1 LLFPPLILERI
12 SQARCLCEA
21 EKSMV
26 RRVSY
31 VKAVAVCD
39 VPKEVANIASGK
51 PDLFVDNHDWFGMIS
66 EGFSIRLQKI
76 YDR

>member
-1 LLFPPLILERI
+1 
-12 SQARCLCEA
+12 
-21 EKSMV
+21 MV
-26 RRVSY
+26 HRVSY
-31 VKAVAVCD
+31 IKAVAVCD
-39 VPKEVANIASGK
+39 VPKEVANTASGK